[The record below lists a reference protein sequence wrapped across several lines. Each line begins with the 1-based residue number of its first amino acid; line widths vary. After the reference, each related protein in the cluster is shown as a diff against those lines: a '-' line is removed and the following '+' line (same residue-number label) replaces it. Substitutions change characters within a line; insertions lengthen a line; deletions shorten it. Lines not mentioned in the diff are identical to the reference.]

1 VSRRLEP
8 LLVTGLIV
16 PGFVLSALLCLYLL
30 LPVPAGF
37 LRGDEHAALTIED
50 RNGVPLREV
59 RSSRY
64 GVCHWVRLDEVNPEF
79 VSALVLREDRRFYS
93 HPGVDLLAMA
103 RSVRDAVKAGH
114 VVSGGSTIT
123 QQLVRNLYP
132 PRRRTVAAKVWEMV
146 EAVRLELHLSK
157 RQILEAY
164 VNRVP
169 FGNQTYG
176 VEAASRLY
184 FNRSPAELSLAQS
197 CVLAVLPGQPVMN
210 EPFRHYCRSVRL
222 GRGLLERLRAS
233 GSIDFPACERAVA
246 ESVVTAPA
254 RHLFRAPHFS
264 DYVLAEL
271 ERQGVHS
278 GGRVRTTLDYRTQQR
293 CEELLFRQVSALA
306 SHHVTN
312 GAVVVLDRRTG
323 AVRAMVGSTDYFAP
337 DAGQVNAALSQRQP
351 GSAIKPFAYACGF
364 ERKMTPAT
372 ILADVPFHFVEPG
385 GDYSPSNY
393 DRKYHGPVSC
403 RTALACSYNIP
414 AVRMTAYVG
423 PDELLEHLRRCGMSR
438 LDRRS
443 SKYGLALGLGVAD
456 VTLLELTNAYRVLAN
471 LGRFST
477 TRALESFTGN
487 DGSVKTFAAAES
499 REVFSPVASWLVTD
513 ILSDDQARAPAF
525 GEFSCLAL
533 PFPCAVKT
541 GTSKD
546 YRDNLTLGYT
556 LDYVVGVWLGNF
568 DNSAMHRVSGITGA
582 GPLFRD
588 IMLSLHEREPGQ
600 FTRPDGLMEVAV
612 CPQSGR
618 RPGRFCPNGVV
629 ECVQEWNAD
638 FETCAVHRLV
648 RVDRRT
654 GMQAGPDCPLDA
666 VDEQVVEVWPPEFRP
681 WMESEG
687 RWFDLPALASTTT
700 DSLAVLFPDDGDVFK
715 IDPDLNRDFQSIA
728 LRALVPAGCAEV
740 SWSLDGRSM
749 GKVGPP
755 FTLLWNLAP
764 GRHEVRVET
773 AGSASEPVSFLVIP

>member
-1 VSRRLEP
+1 MHRALSI
-8 LLVTGLIV
+8 LVVVLV
-16 PGFVLSALLCLYLL
+16 LPALVLSSLITLYLL
-30 LPVPAGF
+30 LPVPARF

-50 RNGVPLREV
+50 RSGMPLREV

-64 GVCHWVRLDEVNPEF
+64 GVCHWVSLDEVSPQF
-79 VSALVLREDRRFYS
+79 VQALVLREDKRFYQ
-93 HPGVDLLAMA
+93 HPGVDPLALA
-103 RSVRDAVKAGH
+103 RSVRDAVKAGR

-132 PRRRTVAAKVWEMV
+132 PRRRTVGAKLWEMV

-184 FNRSPAELSLAQS
+184 FNRAPSELSLAQS
-197 CVLAVLPGQPVMN
+197 SVLAVLPGQPVLN
-210 EPFRHYCRSVRL
+210 EPFRHHGRSVRL
-222 GRGLLERLRAS
+222 GRRLLGQMKAHGL
-233 GSIDFPACERAVA
+233 IDEPEFERAAA
-246 ESVVTAPA
+246 ESIATARV
-254 RHLFRAPHFS
+254 RHLFRAPHFG

-271 ERQGVHS
+271 ERQRVKS
-278 GGRVRTTLDYRTQQR
+278 GGRVRTTLDYRLQQR
-293 CEELLFRQVSALA
+293 CEELLDRQVRALV

-323 AVRAMVGSTDYFAP
+323 AVRAMVGSADYFAA

-414 AVRMTAYVG
+414 AVRMTAYVS
-423 PDELLEHLRRCGMSR
+423 PEALLEHLRECGLTR

-471 LGRFST
+471 PGRFT
-477 TRALESFTGN
+477 GTRALDSFTGN
-487 DGSVKTFAAAES
+487 DGAVRTFEQVES
-499 REVFSPVASWLVTD
+499 REVFSPVACWLVTD

-546 YRDNLTLGYT
+546 YRDNWTIGYT
-556 LDYVVGVWLGNF
+556 TEFVVGIWLGNF

-588 IMLSLHEREPGQ
+588 VMLCLHEREPAG
-600 FTRPDGLMEVAV
+600 FVRPEGTVDVAV

-618 RPGRFCPNGVV
+618 HPGRFCPNNVT
-629 ECVQEWNAD
+629 ECVQEWNVD
-638 FETCAVHRLV
+638 GETCAVHRLV

-654 GMQAGPDCPLDA
+654 GAQAGPDCPSDA
-666 VDEQVVEVWPPEFRP
+666 VTEEVVEVWPPEFRP

-687 RWFDLPALASTTT
+687 RWFDLPAPASTPGE
-700 DSLAVLFPDDGDVFK
+700 SLAVLFPDDGDVFK

-728 LRALVPAGCAEV
+728 LRALVPEGCAEV
-740 SWSLDGRSM
+740 SWNLDGRRM
-749 GKVGPP
+749 GSVGPP

-764 GRHEVRVET
+764 GRHEVKVET
-773 AGSASEPVSFLVIP
+773 AGTASEPVSFLVIP